1 MQIPAMKSLRLIALG
16 ILLAACRAA
25 AEDAAPGNGAVGLL
39 RGSTS
44 VSHTF
49 AWMPDGRTLLSG
61 EENGSVLLWDTVGN
75 AEPKRFEGHSK
86 WVSAL
91 VPDPAAGRIYS
102 ASHDGKVI
110 VWDTASAEKVAV
122 WELGKPVLGLA
133 ISPKA
138 GLAAVAVKDGPV
150 RVISLS
156 DGREL
161 RVLDGS
167 KPNGLWDGPVFFLDD
182 GRSVI
187 ATGDHFIGTPETA
200 AMVAAGKIA
209 PDAGRERF
217 SGIWNAETGAVQV
230 RMPSLGWESPKQF
243 YYTARHDR
251 LAALCVG
258 NGAQITEWSVTD
270 IAKALAS
277 PVPVELPPTSRRY
290 LPHAWSQTAVVNPSA
305 GLILTNAEYF
315 HKYRSRLWDLQ
326 TGRLLFDFDPFYGYI
341 GAGAITP
348 DGKRAIIDRGLTS
361 AAGAK
366 GQLSIL
372 DMSQRT
378 KAEVWAVATNNVVSL
393 QCRGPLICTTDGWGD
408 LRIWNRET
416 GQEVLWR
423 SRLPVA
429 AKVYLGDDPVAFI
442 EKPAVQLLHL
452 KSGAVTP
459 APDANLR
466 SLWPVFEVARDGKSI
481 LIGNN
486 YPSTD
491 SNTVGARIARTLPPQ
506 VGRFVP
512 TAPRKI
518 SALRLF
524 DSGLHQIGAGFDA
537 HFDHGLSKAALSP
550 SSARVVSID
559 ESGVAR
565 LFDGKAQ
572 HLLAE
577 APASTPPAKFVC
589 TNDEGWLVTASEQGR
604 FEIYRGGEKLGEAT
618 APPDTKLLAGMIIAP
633 DGKAIATIEEVA
645 TDIPGFGYNQQPH
658 IRIRALPK
666 LEIVRDFTGSLVTA
680 GGIAFTDPATL
691 VSWHDDGTVRVWK
704 WKE

>member
-1 MQIPAMKSLRLIALG
+1 MKFCRLAPLGLLVSAFCVVAQDVPPANPEIG
-16 ILLAACRAA
+16 Q
-25 AEDAAPGNGAVGLL
+25 L

-44 VSHTF
+44 LSHTF

-91 VPDPAAGRIYS
+91 VPDSSTGRIYS

-110 VWDTASAEKVAV
+110 VWNAASAEKVAV

-150 RVISLS
+150 RIISLS

-182 GRSVI
+182 GRSVV
-187 ATGDHFIGTPETA
+187 ATGDHFIGTPEIA

-209 PDAGRERF
+209 PDAGRQSF
-217 SGIWNAETGAVQV
+217 SGVWKAETGAVQV
-230 RMPSLGWESPKQF
+230 RMPSLGWEFPKQF

-290 LPHAWSQTAVVNPSA
+290 FPQAFCQTAVVNPSA

-326 TGRLLFDFDPFYGYI
+326 TGRLLSDFDPSYGYI

-348 DGKRAIIDRGLTS
+348 DGKRAIIDRGLDP
-361 AAGAK
+361 AFRQRG
-366 GQLSIL
+366 LSIL
-372 DMSQRT
+372 DLSQRT
-378 KAEVWAVATNNVVSL
+378 KTEVWAVATNNVVSL
-393 QCRGPLICTTDGWGD
+393 QYRGPLICTTDGWGD

-416 GQEVLWR
+416 GHEVLWR
-423 SRLPVA
+423 SRLPTA
-429 AKVYLGDDPVAFI
+429 PKVYLGDDPVAFI
-442 EKPAVQLLHL
+442 EQPTLQLLHL

-459 APDANLR
+459 APDHDLR

-491 SNTVGARIARTLPPQ
+491 SNTVGARIARTLPAQ
-506 VGRFVP
+506 VGRYVP
-512 TAPRKI
+512 VAPRKI
-518 SALRLF
+518 SALRFF
-524 DSGLHQIGAGFDA
+524 DPGLHQIGAGFDA

-550 SSARVVSID
+550 NGARVISID
-559 ESGVAR
+559 DGGVAR
-565 LFDGKAQ
+565 LFDGKTQ

-577 APASTPPAKFVC
+577 IAGTTPPAKLVC
-589 TNDEGWLVTASEQGR
+589 TNDDSLFVTASEQGR
-604 FEIYRGGEKLGEAT
+604 IQVFRGSERLGEA
-618 APPDTKLLAGMIIAP
+618 AVPADTKLLAGMIIAP

-680 GGIAFTDPATL
+680 GGIAFPDPATL